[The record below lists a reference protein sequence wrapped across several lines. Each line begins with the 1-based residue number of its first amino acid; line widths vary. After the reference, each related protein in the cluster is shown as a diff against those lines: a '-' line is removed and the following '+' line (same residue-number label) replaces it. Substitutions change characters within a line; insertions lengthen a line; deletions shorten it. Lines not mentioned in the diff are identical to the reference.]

1 MDKFF
6 KVLLTLGVVI
16 TPLLANDGDV
26 LAAVFGGMFII
37 FLIMFVITIF
47 FLLAQSSF
55 AKTITTSNPMLNT
68 SPVWIWTQLIPIW
81 SLVAVPVTLLK
92 LDAQFKAYIQEHNLT
107 EADIKMYTNLW
118 GWIWYGGTIVSFF
131 IPLGGIVALVG
142 LIGFWIHLN
151 SVKKSI
157 IIHKLNNTQQSS
169 QTQEQ

>member
-6 KVLLTLGVVI
+6 KILLMLGVAI
-16 TPLLANDGDV
+16 TPLLADNVDD
-26 LAAVFGGMFII
+26 LTTIFAGMFII
-37 FLIMFVITIF
+37 YLIIFVITIF
-47 FLLAQSSF
+47 FLVAQSSF
-55 AKTITTSNPMLNT
+55 AKTITTSNQMLNT
-68 SPVWIWTQLIPIW
+68 NPVWIWTQLIPIW
-81 SLVAVPVTLLK
+81 SLVALPVTLLK

-118 GWIWYGGTIVSFF
+118 GWIYYGGTIVSIF
-131 IPLGGIVALVG
+131 IPVGGIVALVG

-157 IIHKLNNTQQSS
+157 IIHTLNNTQQSP